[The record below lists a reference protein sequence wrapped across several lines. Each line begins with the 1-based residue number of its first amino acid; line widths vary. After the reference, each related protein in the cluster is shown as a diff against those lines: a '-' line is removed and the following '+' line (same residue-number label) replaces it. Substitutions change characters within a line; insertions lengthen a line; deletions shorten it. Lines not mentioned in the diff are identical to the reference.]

1 MTNTSIAERRA
12 LLAEARERV
21 AARHAQPYHKNA
33 IFSGDWDHGTLIR
46 DEVDAINREWIT
58 GFTDEGEVA

>member
-1 MTNTSIAERRA
+1 MTITSISERRDIFS
-12 LLAEARERV
+12 EARARV

-33 IFSGDWDHGTLIR
+33 ILSGDWDGGTLIR